1 MKILNIT
8 AQKPFSTGSGVY
20 LSELM
25 KAFDKMCHSQALVCG
40 ISSHSESE
48 LLCQISGEAY
58 PVIYNSDEIPYEIP
72 GMSDE
77 MPYSSIRYRD
87 MSERDYEIFK
97 KVWLDKISSAVS
109 SFEPDLIICHHLYLL
124 TGITAEYFSQYRVVG
139 VCHGTCLRQLRSHDF
154 YNDRTLESLRKLDRI
169 YALHDSQRSEIIDL
183 LGRDISEK
191 LEIIGTGYNPEIFTV
206 KESHE
211 AISSTENDVLRIIY
225 AGKISRK
232 KGLLQ
237 LIHALSDTD
246 PQHMG
251 FKSIRLS
258 LAGGSG
264 SNEDML
270 LISQAAEECPH
281 KVEFLGI
288 LNHRQLAEEFSR
300 SDIFVLPSFYEGLP
314 LVVIEALACGLPAV
328 TTDTPGLRL
337 WIESNLR
344 DSPVE
349 YVRLPVMKDVDEPV
363 ESEIPD
369 FEARLSS
376 AIKKAV
382 TENVTGRDKKHRIDL
397 SRFTWTHVAR
407 KIIKEPF

>member
-25 KAFDKMCHSQALVCG
+25 KAFDKMGHSQALVCG

-48 LLCQISGEAY
+48 LLCQINAEAY
-58 PVIYNSDEIPYEIP
+58 PVVYNSDEIPYEIP

-87 MSERDYEIFK
+87 MSERDFEIFK
-97 KVWLDKISSAVS
+97 NAYLRKISSAVRA
-109 SFEPDLIICHHLYLL
+109 FEPDLIICHHLYIL

-139 VCHGTCLRQLRSHDF
+139 VCHGTCLRQLKSHDF
-154 YNDRTLESLRKLDRI
+154 YNDRTLESLKKLDRI

-191 LEIIGTGYNPEIFTV
+191 LEIIGTGYNPDIFAV
-206 KESHE
+206 REFPKDN
-211 AISSTENDVLRIIY
+211 ISSEDNVLKIIY

-232 KGLLQ
+232 KGLVQ
-237 LIHALSDTD
+237 LINALSDTD
-246 PQHMG
+246 PERMG

-264 SNEDML
+264 SREDML
-270 LISQAAEECPH
+270 LISQAAEACPH
-281 KVEFLGI
+281 EVEFLGV
-288 LNHRQLAEEFSR
+288 LNHIQLAEEFNR

-328 TTDTPGLRL
+328 TTDTPGLRF

-349 YVRLPVMKDVDEPV
+349 YVDLPVMKNVDEPV

-369 FEARLSS
+369 FEARLSG
-376 AIKKAV
+376 AIIKSV
-382 TENVTGRDKKHRIDL
+382 TENIIGRDKKHRIDL
-397 SRFTWTHVAR
+397 SSFTWTHVAR

>member
-25 KAFDKMCHSQALVCG
+25 KAFDKMGHSQALVCG

-97 KVWLDKISSAVS
+97 KVWLDKISAAVS

-139 VCHGTCLRQLRSHDF
+139 VCHGTCLRQLKSHDF

-206 KESHE
+206 
-211 AISSTENDVLRIIY
+211 I
-225 AGKISRK
+225 
-232 KGLLQ
+232 
-237 LIHALSDTD
+237 
-246 PQHMG
+246 
-251 FKSIRLS
+251 
-258 LAGGSG
+258 
-264 SNEDML
+264 
-270 LISQAAEECPH
+270 
-281 KVEFLGI
+281 
-288 LNHRQLAEEFSR
+288 
-300 SDIFVLPSFYEGLP
+300 
-314 LVVIEALACGLPAV
+314 
-328 TTDTPGLRL
+328 
-337 WIESNLR
+337 
-344 DSPVE
+344 
-349 YVRLPVMKDVDEPV
+349 
-363 ESEIPD
+363 
-369 FEARLSS
+369 
-376 AIKKAV
+376 
-382 TENVTGRDKKHRIDL
+382 
-397 SRFTWTHVAR
+397 
-407 KIIKEPF
+407 